1 MYLVKSGYK
10 MLIKLEDVIETA
22 TSVSSVDELKSTWNA
37 IWSLQVLNRIRILMW
52 RAGTDSLPTKVNL
65 ARRKLL
71 IEPTCTLCNQ
81 GPEDTL
87 HALWTCPLLSTV

>member
-37 IWSLQVLNRIRILMW
+37 IWSLQVPNRIRIVMW
-52 RAGTDSLPTKVNL
+52 
-65 ARRKLL
+65 
-71 IEPTCTLCNQ
+71 
-81 GPEDTL
+81 
-87 HALWTCPLLSTV
+87 